1 MPLVTVTML
10 KPKSAEFKSTVL
22 DAISAALVASGVN
35 PKDRFQR
42 VIELSPDDFR
52 FDATFPDLTRP
63 RSSDFIL
70 IEILLGVG
78 RSVRIKKQI
87 VAGIVER
94 LAATGMDPEHVMVVF
109 QDVPWENWSPGGGR
123 VPHS

>member
-10 KPKSAEFKSTVL
+10 KPKSAAFKSTVL

-35 PKDRFQR
+35 PQDRFQR
-42 VIELSPDDFR
+42 VMELSPDDFR
-52 FDATFPDLTRP
+52 FDATFPDLSRP
-63 RSSDFIL
+63 RSSDFIM

-78 RSVRIKKQI
+78 RSVKIKKQI
-87 VAGIVER
+87 VAGIVAR

-123 VPHS
+123 VPHG